1 MVQLSEPL
9 RRQGLGDKMGFP
21 NITLIS
27 ASAGSGKTYR
37 LTEKLAEAL
46 NGGLDPERVL
56 ATTFT
61 NKAAAELTERV
72 RTSLLGQGEW
82 EKAQRIFDGYVGTVN
97 SVCGRLLKDFAFEAG
112 LSPTLDVLPEGE
124 DQAIYEKAIA
134 SVVQRHAP
142 EIDPIARRFEVENWR
157 DHVKSISD
165 LARTNNIAPESL
177 TESAIRSLKT
187 FQKLL
192 PKAEPE
198 AMESQLDKSLFEAI
212 GEAVLQ
218 LKDIPDGTQAT
229 QKVSQDLQKIL
240 RRHGEDFRLSW
251 PDWVRLSKLSPGAKS
266 RGIVAPVIAAAA
278 VHPRHPRF
286 QRDIKNFILRI
297 ISCAAEAMQN
307 FANFKR
313 EHGLIDFVDQ
323 ETLCFQLLQNPEVR
337 AQLQEQVRLV
347 LVDEFQDTSPV
358 QLAVFLQLA
367 QIADQ
372 AIWVGDQK
380 QSIYGFRGTDP
391 LLMDAVIENLI
402 GPDNFEILTKSYRS
416 RPGLVAFTNALF
428 TVAFKTMEI
437 PGERVMLQPVREE
450 VGQACP
456 LHTWWLQAK
465 NNNEETGALAVAV
478 GSMISRA
485 EDFQVIDKATKQL
498 RPLRGGDL
506 AILCRTNDKCS
517 QVAEA
522 LEGHGVRAT
531 LPRSGLLARPECI
544 LALACLRYLVD
555 ASDSL
560 AVAEI
565 LHFTE
570 DPSNPRQWFSY
581 WLTQQD
587 SPAWK
592 SHPIIRNLEA
602 EREKL
607 LHLTPGEALQLA
619 ISAGTV
625 NDRAVLWGD
634 SSQRLANLEMLR
646 SLAITYE
653 EKCLIARGAG
663 TPAGLVTFLAN
674 EVKKTELDKQAEGHD
689 EHSVQILTYHRAKGL
704 EWPVVI
710 LSDLQAVEKD
720 NPFGVDIS
728 PSEEPFDVNNPLSG
742 RWIRFWP
749 WPYGSQKVG
758 VGLDEAINKCEER
771 QAVLMKEKKELMR
784 LLYMGMTRARDYLV
798 FAAREGKKPA
808 TAWLDSLR
816 DGNGDPIFTMPSGTG
831 AKTIEIGGQAFQFYS
846 SSFQPLESQW
856 QKKPGQINISATI
869 PQKNPF
875 LPARL
880 TASKDGSTLFTF
892 TIKDSQLVTLG
903 PRLTLGGRHDMT
915 LLGEVLHRFLA
926 ADDSSLSHEQRL
938 EMASKLLSNWGA
950 DGIEP
955 ETLLVAGDR
964 LWNYIRNKYGPGCSC
979 HREWPVHLRIG
990 EQKLSGWIDLLI
1002 DARKGYVVIDHK
1014 SFPGHV
1020 DQWPEKAKEYAPQLW
1035 AYQKAMEKAT
1045 GRPVIETCIHMPF
1058 LGVILSINIKDNKK
1072 NN

>member
-1 MVQLSEPL
+1 MVRICEPL
-9 RRQGLGDKMGFP
+9 RRQGLGDKMAIP
-21 NITLIS
+21 HITLIS

-72 RTSLLGQGEW
+72 RTSLLSQGEW

-112 LSPTLDVLPEGE
+112 LSPTLDVLPEGD

-134 SVVQRHAP
+134 SVVQKHAP
-142 EIDPIARRFEVENWR
+142 EIDPIAQRFEVENWR
-157 DHVKSISD
+157 DDVKSISD
-165 LARTNNIAPESL
+165 LARTNNVTPESL
-177 TESAIRSLKT
+177 KDGATRSLKT
-187 FQKLL
+187 FQELL

-198 AMESQLDKSLFEAI
+198 DRERELDKSLFEAI
-212 GEAVLQ
+212 VEAVKQ
-218 LKDIPDGTQAT
+218 LKGSPDETQAT
-229 QKVSQDLQKIL
+229 RKVSQDLQKIL
-240 RRHGEDFRLSW
+240 RRHREDFRLSW
-251 PDWVRLSKLSPGAKS
+251 PDWVRLSKLAPGAKS
-266 RGIVAPVIAAAA
+266 RGIVASVITAAA

-286 QRDIKNFILRI
+286 HRDVKNIILKVFA
-297 ISCAAEAMQN
+297 CAAEAIQS
-307 FANFKR
+307 FAHFKR

-323 ETLCFQLLQNPEVR
+323 ETLCFQLLQSPEVR
-337 AQLQEQVRLV
+337 DRLKEQVRLV

-402 GPDNFEILTKSYRS
+402 GPENFEILTKSYRS

-428 TVAFKTMEI
+428 AEAFQSVGI
-437 PGERVMLQPVREE
+437 PGKRVMLQPVREE
-450 VGQACP
+450 VGQAHA
-456 LHTWWLQAK
+456 LHAWWLQAK
-465 NNNEETGALAVAV
+465 NINEETGALAVAV
-478 GSMISRA
+478 GDMIARA
-485 EDFQVIDKATKQL
+485 GDFQVIDKATKQP
-498 RPLRGGDL
+498 RPLRGGDM
-506 AILCRTNDKCS
+506 AILCRTNAKCS

-522 LEGHGVRAT
+522 LESHGVRAM

-570 DPSNPRQWFSY
+570 DPANPRQWFSY

-587 SPAWK
+587 LPTWK
-592 SHPIIRNLEA
+592 SNPIILNLDA

-625 NDRAVLWGD
+625 SDRAVLWGD

-646 SLAITYE
+646 SLALRYE
-653 EKCLIARGAG
+653 EKCLISRSAG

-674 EVKKTELDKQAEGHD
+674 EVKKTEMDKQAEGHG
-689 EHSVQILTYHRAKGL
+689 EHSVQVLTYHRAKGL

-710 LSDLQAVEKD
+710 LSDLQSVERD

-728 PSEEPFDVNNPLSG
+728 PSDEPFDVNNPLSG

-758 VGLDEAINKCEER
+758 VGLEEAITKSEER
-771 QAVLMKEKKELMR
+771 QVVLLREKKELMR
-784 LLYMGMTRARDYLV
+784 LLYMGMTRARDYLI
-798 FAAREGKKPA
+798 FAARDGKKS
-808 TAWLDSLR
+808 TAWIDSLKN
-816 DGNGDPIFTMPSGTG
+816 GNGDPILTLRSVTG
-831 AKTIEIGGQAFQFYS
+831 ETTIEVGRQAFQIYS

-856 QKKPGQINISATI
+856 QKESGQVNVSATI
-869 PQKNPF
+869 PEKKPF

-880 TASKDGSTLFTF
+880 TASKAGSTVFTC
-892 TIKDSQLVTLG
+892 TIKDSQSVTLG
-903 PRLTLGGRHDMT
+903 PRLPLHGRPDMT
-915 LLGEVLHRFLA
+915 LLGEAFHRFLA
-926 ADDSSLSHEQRL
+926 ADGSSFTHEQRL
-938 EMASKLLSNWGA
+938 EMARKLLSNWGI

-955 ETLLVAGDR
+955 EALLAAGDR
-964 LWNYIRNKYGPGCSC
+964 LWNYIKEKYGPECTC
-979 HREWPVHLRIG
+979 HREWPVHLKIG

-1002 DARKGYVVIDHK
+1002 DTGKGYIVVDHK

-1020 DQWPEKAKEYAPQLW
+1020 EQWPEKAKEYAPQLLS
-1035 AYQKAMEKAT
+1035 YRKAMEKAT
-1045 GRPVIETCIHMPF
+1045 GRPVIETCIHMPI
-1058 LGVILSINIKDNKK
+1058 LGVMLKLDLDGSGN
-1072 NN
+1072 

>member
-1 MVQLSEPL
+1 M
-9 RRQGLGDKMGFP
+9 GLP
-21 NITLIS
+21 NIMLIS

-61 NKAAAELTERV
+61 HKAAAELTERV

-134 SVVQRHAP
+134 SVVQKHAP
-142 EIDPIARRFEVENWR
+142 EIDPIARGFEVDNWR
-157 DHVKSISD
+157 DDVKSISD
-165 LARTNNIAPESL
+165 LARTNNITPESL
-177 TESAIRSLKT
+177 TESATRSLKT
-187 FQKLL
+187 FQKLV

-198 AMESQLDKSLFEAI
+198 AKESQLDKSLFEAI
-212 GEAVLQ
+212 GEAVIQ
-218 LKDIPDGTQAT
+218 LKDSPDETQAT

-240 RRHGEDFRLSW
+240 RRHVEDFRLSW

-266 RGIVAPVIAAAA
+266 RGIVAPVIAVAA

-297 ISCAAEAMQN
+297 FACAAEAMQN

-313 EHGLIDFVDQ
+313 EHGLIDFMDQ

-402 GPDNFEILTKSYRS
+402 GPENFEILTQSYRS
-416 RPGLVAFTNALF
+416 RPGLVALTNALF
-428 TVAFKTMEI
+428 AEAFQSVGI
-437 PGERVMLQPVREE
+437 PGNRVILQPVRKE

-465 NNNEETGALAVAV
+465 NINEETGALAVAV
-478 GSMISRA
+478 GNMIARA
-485 EDFQVIDKATKQL
+485 GDFQVLDKATKQL
-498 RPLRGGDL
+498 RSLQGGDL
-506 AILCRTNDKCS
+506 AILCRTNARCS

-522 LEGHGVRAT
+522 LESHGVRAT

-555 ASDSL
+555 ANDSL

-565 LHFTE
+565 LHFSE
-570 DPSNPRQWFSY
+570 DPSNPRQWFSN

-587 SPAWK
+587 PPPWK

-607 LHLTPGEALQLA
+607 LHLTPSEALQLA
-619 ISAGTV
+619 IRAGTV
-625 NDRAVLWGD
+625 SDRVVLWGD
-634 SSQRLANLEMLR
+634 GPPRLANLEMLR
-646 SLAITYE
+646 SLALKYE
-653 EKCLIARGAG
+653 ERCLIARSAG

-674 EVKKTELDKQAEGHD
+674 EVKKSELDKQAEGHD
-689 EHSVQILTYHRAKGL
+689 EHSVQVLTYHRAKGL

-710 LSDLQAVEKD
+710 LCDLQAVEKD
-720 NPFGVDIS
+720 NPFGVDVC
-728 PSEEPFDVNNPLSG
+728 PSDKPFDVNNPLSG

-758 VGLDEAINKCEER
+758 VGLDEAINKSEER
-771 QAVLMKEKKELMR
+771 QTVLVKEKKELMR
-784 LLYMGMTRARDYLV
+784 LLYMGMTRARDYLI
-798 FAAREGKKPA
+798 FATRDGKKS
-808 TAWLDSLR
+808 TAWLDSLK

-831 AKTIEIGGQAFQFYS
+831 EKTIEIGRQTFQFYS

-856 QKKPGQINISATI
+856 QKEPGQVHVSATI
-869 PQKNPF
+869 PQKKPF

-880 TASKDGSTLFTF
+880 TASKAGSTLFTF
-892 TIKDSQLVTLG
+892 TIKDSHLVTLG
-903 PRLTLGGRHDMT
+903 PRLPLNGRPDMT
-915 LLGEVLHRFLA
+915 LLGEVFHRFLA

-938 EMASKLLSNWGA
+938 EMARKLLINWGA
-950 DGIEP
+950 DGLEL
-955 ETLLVAGDR
+955 EALLVAGDR
-964 LWNYIRNKYGPGCSC
+964 LWNYIRDNYGPGRTC
-979 HREWPVHLRIG
+979 HREWPAHLRIG

-1020 DQWPEKAKEYAPQLW
+1020 DQWPEKAKEYALQLL

-1045 GRPVIETCIHMPF
+1045 GRPVIETCIHMPI
-1058 LGVILSINIKDNKK
+1058 LGVMLKLDLNET